1 MATGTLVEVVMP
13 QMGVSVS
20 EGTITR
26 WAKAVGDT
34 IEADETIVEIST
46 DKVDT
51 EIPSPATGIVK
62 ELFAAEGETVPVNT
76 RIAVIDTGGEGGEEG
91 APEGGGDGAEAVSE
105 GGDRGGDG
113 APEGGGDGAVL
124 VPGTGDSASEGGGKV
139 KASVSPAGDEGPVP
153 GTRPVE
159 GTGHNGDGRTFVSPV
174 VARMVAEHDL
184 DIKAIP
190 GTGRGGRVTKK
201 DVQQFIEHGAPAQA
215 APAAPEVHDVPH
227 FAPPAPEA
235 PAAPAPVVAAA
246 PAPAP
251 VAAPGEAGPGEELYR
266 FNTIRKVIARH
277 MRHSLETAAQ
287 VTTVIEVDMT
297 GVVNLRKKWK
307 PEYQRRYGVNLTYV
321 PFVARATI
329 DAIGRWP
336 WVNSEIQ
343 GETALIKK
351 YVNLGMAVAVD
362 DSKGLMVPV
371 IQHAEEK
378 NLVGL
383 SRSVIEL
390 ADKART
396 KTLSPDE
403 MSGGT
408 FTITNPGVFGA
419 LIGTPIIPE
428 GQVAILDIEAIVKRP
443 MVVTDEHG
451 NDAIAIRHMMFLCLS
466 YDHRLVDG
474 AYAAQFMAQ
483 VKQNLE
489 SWDEQAYGL

>member
-1 MATGTLVEVVMP
+1 MATGTLVDVVMP

-26 WAKAVGDT
+26 WAKAVGET

-51 EIPSPATGIVK
+51 EIPSPATGVVQ

-76 RIAVIDTGGEGGEEG
+76 RIAVIDTGG
-91 APEGGGDGAEAVSE
+91 GGGGGGAEAPA
-105 GGDRGGDG
+105 
-113 APEGGGDGAVL
+113 APEPEAAAA
-124 VPGTGDSASEGGGKV
+124 PAAPSAPEP
-139 KASVSPAGDEGPVP
+139 APAAAPAPQAAPAGHEGN
-153 GTRPVE
+153 
-159 GTGHNGDGRTFVSPV
+159 GHNGDGRTFVSPV
-174 VARMVAEHDL
+174 VARMVAEHGL
-184 DIKAIP
+184 DVSAIP

-201 DVQQFIEHGAPAQA
+201 DVQQYIEHGAPAQA

-235 PAAPAPVVAAA
+235 PAAPAPAPAPAVAAA
-246 PAPAP
+246 PAT

-307 PEYQRRYGVNLTYV
+307 PEYQKRYGVNLTYV

-343 GETALIKK
+343 GESALIKK

-371 IQHAEEK
+371 IHNAEEK

-390 ADKART
+390 AEKART

-428 GQVAILDIEAIVKRP
+428 GQVAILDVEAIVKRP
-443 MVVTDEHG
+443 VVVTDEHG

>member
-1 MATGTLVEVVMP
+1 
-13 QMGVSVS
+13 
-20 EGTITR
+20 
-26 WAKAVGDT
+26 VGET

-51 EIPSPATGIVK
+51 EVPSPATGVVR
-62 ELFAAEGETVPVNT
+62 ELFAGEGDTVPVNT
-76 RIAVIDTGGEGGEEG
+76 RIAVIDTGGEG
-91 APEGGGDGAEAVSE
+91 EGGGGGGEDPPAEAQRE
-105 GGDRGGDG
+105 AQAEPEAA
-113 APEGGGDGAVL
+113 APEPA
-124 VPGTGDSASEGGGKV
+124 PEAAPAPAQAEPKAAEGN
-139 KASVSPAGDEGPVP
+139 
-153 GTRPVE
+153 
-159 GTGHNGDGRTFVSPV
+159 GHNGDGRTFVSPV
-174 VARMVAEHDL
+174 VARMVSEHGL
-184 DIKAIP
+184 DINAIP

-201 DVQQFIEHGAPAQA
+201 DVQQFIDSGGSAAPAQ
-215 APAAPEVHDVPH
+215 APEVHDVPH
-227 FAPPAPEA
+227 FAPPEAPETAEPAAPAPTPPAAA
-235 PAAPAPVVAAA
+235 PAAPAPAVEVVAA
-246 PAPAP
+246 
-251 VAAPGEAGPGEELYR
+251 GEAGPGEELYR

-297 GVVNLRKKWK
+297 GVVSLRRKWK
-307 PEYQRRYGVNLTYV
+307 PEYQSRYGVNLTYV

-336 WVNSEIQ
+336 WVNAEVR

-362 DSKGLMVPV
+362 DAKGLMVPV

-383 SRSVIEL
+383 SRSVIDL

-396 KTLSPDE
+396 KTLSNDE

-428 GQVAILDIEAIVKRP
+428 GQVAILDVEAIVKRP
-443 MVVTDEHG
+443 VVVTDDHG

-489 SWDEQAYGL
+489 SWDENAFGL

>member
-1 MATGTLVEVVMP
+1 MATGTLVDVVMP

-26 WAKAVGDT
+26 WAKAVGET

-51 EIPSPATGIVK
+51 EVPSPASGVVR
-62 ELFAAEGETVPVNT
+62 ELYAGEGDTVPVNT
-76 RIAVIDTGGEGGEEG
+76 RIAVIETGGEGGGGEAPAEAPPA
-91 APEGGGDGAEAVSE
+91 APEAAAPAPAEPAAGA
-105 GGDRGGDG
+105 
-113 APEGGGDGAVL
+113 APEPA
-124 VPGTGDSASEGGGKV
+124 PAAPAEGNGN
-139 KASVSPAGDEGPVP
+139 
-153 GTRPVE
+153 
-159 GTGHNGDGRTFVSPV
+159 GHNGDGRTFVSPV
-174 VARMVAEHDL
+174 VARMVAEHGL
-184 DIKAIP
+184 DVSAIP

-201 DVQQFIEHGAPAQA
+201 DVQQFIDAGGTAAPAQ
-215 APAAPEVHDVPH
+215 APEVHDVPH
-227 FAPPAPEA
+227 FAPPPEAPAPAPPAA
-235 PAAPAPVVAAA
+235 PAAPAVEVAAL
-246 PAPAP
+246 
-251 VAAPGEAGPGEELYR
+251 GQAGPGEELYR

-307 PEYQRRYGVNLTYV
+307 PEYQSRYGVNLTYV

-336 WVNSEIQ
+336 WVNAEVH
-343 GETALIKK
+343 GESALIKK

-362 DSKGLMVPV
+362 DAKGLMVPV

-428 GQVAILDIEAIVKRP
+428 GQVAILDVEAIVKRP
-443 MVVTDEHG
+443 VVVTDAHG

-489 SWDEQAYGL
+489 SWDENAFGL

>member
-1 MATGTLVEVVMP
+1 MATGTLVDVVMP

-26 WAKAVGDT
+26 WAKAVGET

-51 EIPSPATGIVK
+51 EVPSPATGIVR
-62 ELFAAEGETVPVNT
+62 ELFAGEGETVPVNT
-76 RIAVIDTGGEGGEEG
+76 RIAVIDI
-91 APEGGGDGAEAVSE
+91 GGDGGDEAAS
-105 GGDRGGDG
+105 D
-113 APEGGGDGAVL
+113 GGGDGAVSA
-124 VPGTGDSASEGGGKV
+124 PGTGEGANEGPQEV
-139 KASVSPAGDEGPVP
+139 TASVPRGGDEGPVP
-153 GTRPVE
+153 GTRSESAAAAPHE
-159 GTGHNGDGRTFVSPV
+159 GNGHNGDGRTFVSPV
-174 VARMVAEHDL
+174 VARMVAEHGL
-184 DIKAIP
+184 DIGAIP

-201 DVQQFIEHGAPAQA
+201 DVQQFIESGATA
-215 APAAPEVHDVPH
+215 APVQPQVHDVPH
-227 FAPPAPEA
+227 FAPPEAPDTSA
-235 PAAPAPVVAAA
+235 PAAPAPAPSAPAQTAAA
-246 PAPAP
+246 ASVEVVGA
-251 VAAPGEAGPGEELYR
+251 GEAGPGEELYR

-307 PEYQRRYGVNLTYV
+307 PEYQKRHGVNLTYV

-336 WVNSEIQ
+336 WVNAEVN

-378 NLVGL
+378 NIVGL

-428 GQVAILDIEAIVKRP
+428 GQVAILDVEAIVKRP
-443 MVVTDEHG
+443 VVVTDEHG

-489 SWDEQAYGL
+489 RWDEQAYGL